1 MNIKKITVKRY
12 FILLMLSFGFILT
25 IKVMQFLG
33 LRIAYTE
40 LNQQSNSHLNHL
52 IFYIES
58 TLGRFEKIPDV
69 LAKHPLLQQVLHK
82 PDNSNRERL
91 NLLLEEIGGVTQAS
105 DIYLIDKSGLT
116 LASSNWQSER
126 TFIGMDFSFRP
137 YFQKAMQGRLAR
149 YYAVGLSSN
158 KRGYYFASPVTSKGE
173 AIGVIVVKISIDEIE
188 NQHKEAVGEND
199 YNFLIV
205 APDDVV
211 FISDK
216 SEWRLK
222 TIGSI
227 GAKKTP
233 QLKPYLNPTSARYS
247 GRKIETLDVQATQS
261 LYLPQGISGSLFKI
275 KDVETS
281 KIIFSQQK
289 QMLDLGWR
297 VHLWTSLETI
307 EQQKSFLTIISASGY
322 LLILFLVL
330 FAKERMRNA
339 KNQCDAR
346 LILEHSVKERT
357 ADLTASNAQLMA
369 EIEQRKQ
376 TQAQLNKTQDELI
389 QSAKLAVIGNMSA
402 SINHEINQPL
412 TALRSYS
419 QNALSYQERGQEDKA
434 KHNVEL
440 IITLVDRLAN
450 IVSQFKHF
458 SKKSSGIAMQVHLQ
472 ECINAAI
479 SIVKHQ
485 AKNESVQLVI
495 DLPEEK
501 IFILGDDIRLEQ
513 VLINLFNNAIQAMVN
528 EKIKQL
534 NVSITLADTK
544 VIIAIKD
551 TGSGILVSHLD
562 KIFEPFFTTK
572 ERVGL
577 GLGLSISQRIIES
590 MQGTLVVENHHEGGA
605 EFKIVLPLDKN
616 VINVN

>member
-1 MNIKKITVKRY
+1 MNNKKIITKRY
-12 FILLMLSFGFILT
+12 SILLMLAFGFILT
-25 IKVMQFLG
+25 IKITQFFG
-33 LRIAYTE
+33 VRIAYTE
-40 LNQQSNSHLNHL
+40 LNKQSNSHLNHL

-69 LAKHPLLQQVLHK
+69 LSKHPLLQQVLHE
-82 PDNSNRERL
+82 PDNDNRERL

-137 YFQKAMQGRLAR
+137 YFQQAIQGQSAR

-158 KRGYYFASPVTSKGE
+158 KRGYYFASPVIDKGE
-173 AIGVIVVKISIDEIE
+173 VVGVIAVKISIDEIE
-188 NQHKEAVGEND
+188 NQHKEAVGD
-199 YNFLIV
+199 IAYNFLIV

-227 GAKKTP
+227 SDTKAQ
-233 QLKPYLNPTSARYS
+233 QLKYSPRYS
-247 GRKIETLDVQATQS
+247 GREIDMLDVQSVQS
-261 LYLPQGISGSLFKI
+261 LYLPKDISGSLFKI
-275 KDVETS
+275 KDKNENKLV
-281 KIIFSQQK
+281 FSQKK
-289 QMLDLGWR
+289 QMLDDGWR
-297 VHLWTSLETI
+297 VHLWTSLDDI
-307 EQQKSFLTIISASGY
+307 EQQKSFLTILSASGY
-322 LLILFLVL
+322 LLILFLFL

-339 KNQCDAR
+339 INQRNAR
-346 LILEHSVKERT
+346 LVLEQRVEERT
-357 ADLTASNAQLMA
+357 ADLTASNAQLIA

-419 QNALSYQERGQEDKA
+419 QNALSYQERGQEDKT
-434 KHNVEL
+434 KHNLEL
-440 IITLVDRLAN
+440 IITLVDRLAD

-458 SKKSSGIAMQVHLQ
+458 SKKSSGIATPVYLQ
-472 ECINAAI
+472 ESINAAL

-485 AKNESVQLVI
+485 AQNESVQLRV
-495 DLPEEK
+495 DLPQNK

-513 VLINLFNNAIQAMVN
+513 VLINLFNNAIQAMTNENNKRLDVN
-528 EKIKQL
+528 
-534 NVSITLADTK
+534 VTLIETK

-551 TGSGILVSHLD
+551 TGPGILASNLD

-572 ERVGL
+572 ERIGL
-577 GLGLSISQRIIES
+577 GLGLSISQRIIEL
-590 MQGTLVVENHHEGGA
+590 MQGLLVVENHKDGGA
-605 EFKIVLPLDKN
+605 EFKIILPLYKTSN
-616 VINVN
+616 

>member
-1 MNIKKITVKRY
+1 MTNKKIITKRY
-12 FILLMLSFGFILT
+12 FIFLMLVFGFILT
-25 IKVMQFLG
+25 IYITQFIG
-33 LRIAYTE
+33 VRSAYSE
-40 LNQQSNSHLNHL
+40 LNKQSNSHLNHL

-69 LAKHPLLQQVLHK
+69 LSKHPLLQEILQE
-82 PDNSNRERL
+82 PNNDNRERL
-91 NLLLEEIGGVTQAS
+91 NLLLEEIGGVAQAS
-105 DIYLIDKSGLT
+105 DIYLMDKTGLT
-116 LASSNWQSER
+116 LASSNWQSKN

-137 YFQKAMQGRLAR
+137 YFQQAIKGQSAR
-149 YYAVGLSSN
+149 YYAVGLSSD
-158 KRGYYFASPVTSKGE
+158 KRGYYFTSPVTTNGE
-173 AIGVIVVKISIDEIE
+173 VIGVIAVKISIDEIE
-188 NQHKEAVGEND
+188 SQHKEAIGDID

-227 GAKKTP
+227 GDKKAQ
-233 QLKPYLNPTSARYS
+233 QLKYSTRYS
-247 GRKIETLDVQATQS
+247 GREIAMLDVQSVQS
-261 LYLPQGISGSLFKI
+261 IYLPKDISGSLLKL
-275 KDVETS
+275 KDKNES
-281 KIIFSQQK
+281 KLIFTQKK
-289 QMLDLGWR
+289 QMLDEGWR
-297 VHLWTSLETI
+297 VHLWTSLDNI
-307 EQQKSFLTIISASGY
+307 EQKKSFLTIFSASGY
-322 LLILFLVL
+322 LLIIFLVL

-339 KNQCDAR
+339 KNQRDSR
-346 LILEHSVKERT
+346 LVLEQRVEERT
-357 ADLTASNAQLMA
+357 ADLTASNAQLIA

-419 QNALSYQERGQEDKA
+419 QNALSYQERGQEDKT
-434 KHNVEL
+434 KHNLEL
-440 IITLVDRLAN
+440 IITLVDRLAD

-458 SKKSSGIAMQVHLQ
+458 SKKSSGIATQVYLQ
-472 ECINAAI
+472 ESINAAI

-485 AKNESVQLVI
+485 AQNESVQLRV
-495 DLPEEK
+495 DLPENK

-513 VLINLFNNAIQAMVN
+513 VLINLFNNAIQAMTN
-528 EKIKQL
+528 EKNKRL
-534 NVSITLADTK
+534 DVSVTLVETK

-551 TGSGILVSHLD
+551 TGPGILASNLD

-572 ERVGL
+572 ERIGL
-577 GLGLSISQRIIES
+577 GLGLSISQRIIEL
-590 MQGTLVVENHHEGGA
+590 MQGLLVVENHNDGGA
-605 EFKIVLPLDKN
+605 EFKIVLPLYTRST
-616 VINVN
+616 

>member
-1 MNIKKITVKRY
+1 MTNKKIITKRY
-12 FILLMLSFGFILT
+12 FIFLMLVFGFILT
-25 IKVMQFLG
+25 IYITQFIG
-33 LRIAYTE
+33 VRSAYSE
-40 LNQQSNSHLNHL
+40 LNKQSNSHLNHL

-69 LAKHPLLQQVLHK
+69 LSKHPLLQEILQE
-82 PDNSNRERL
+82 PNNDNRERL
-91 NLLLEEIGGVTQAS
+91 NLLLEEIGGVAQAS
-105 DIYLIDKSGLT
+105 DIYLMDKTGLT
-116 LASSNWQSER
+116 LASSNWQSKN

-137 YFQKAMQGRLAR
+137 YFQQAIKGQSAR
-149 YYAVGLSSN
+149 YYAVGLSSD
-158 KRGYYFASPVTSKGE
+158 KRGYYFTSPVTTNGE
-173 AIGVIVVKISIDEIE
+173 VIGVIAVKISIDEIE
-188 NQHKEAVGEND
+188 SQHKEAIGDID

-227 GAKKTP
+227 GDKKAQ
-233 QLKPYLNPTSARYS
+233 QLKYSTRYS
-247 GRKIETLDVQATQS
+247 GREIAMLDVQSVQS
-261 LYLPQGISGSLFKI
+261 IYLPKDISGSLLKL
-275 KDVETS
+275 KDKNES
-281 KIIFSQQK
+281 KLIFTQKK
-289 QMLDLGWR
+289 QMLDEGWR
-297 VHLWTSLETI
+297 VHLWTSLDNI
-307 EQQKSFLTIISASGY
+307 EQKKSFLTIFSASGY
-322 LLILFLVL
+322 LLIIFLVL

-339 KNQCDAR
+339 KNQRDSR
-346 LILEHSVKERT
+346 LVLEQRVEERT
-357 ADLTASNAQLMA
+357 ADLTASNAQLIA

-419 QNALSYQERGQEDKA
+419 QNALSYQERGQEDKT
-434 KHNVEL
+434 KHNLEL
-440 IITLVDRLAN
+440 IITLVDRLAD

-458 SKKSSGIAMQVHLQ
+458 SKKSSGIATQVYLQ
-472 ECINAAI
+472 ESINAAI

-485 AKNESVQLVI
+485 AQNESVQLRV
-495 DLPEEK
+495 DLPENK

-513 VLINLFNNAIQAMVN
+513 VLINLFNNAIQAMTN
-528 EKIKQL
+528 EKNKRL
-534 NVSITLADTK
+534 DVSVTLVETK

-551 TGSGILVSHLD
+551 TGPGILASNLD

-572 ERVGL
+572 ERIGL
-577 GLGLSISQRIIES
+577 GLGLSISQRIIEL
-590 MQGTLVVENHHEGGA
+590 MQGLLVVENHNDGGA
-605 EFKIVLPLDKN
+605 EFKIVLPLYDVSN
-616 VINVN
+616 